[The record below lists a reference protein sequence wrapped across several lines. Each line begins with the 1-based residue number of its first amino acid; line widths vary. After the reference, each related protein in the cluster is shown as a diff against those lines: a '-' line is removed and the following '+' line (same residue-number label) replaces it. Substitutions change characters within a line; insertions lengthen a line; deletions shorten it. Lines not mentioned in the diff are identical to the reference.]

1 MAVRYRFYE
10 YVPGEDEVGEYE
22 NYGSEGEKAA
32 SLQQCQEHHGADQ
45 ACIYSDTGADDSGL
59 CSWNDATANDCQEC
73 QSAEYDHGQVTFHFW
88 SELSVAFNFREVPIN
103 EIYYVH
109 HMREREAS
117 NLGQEVSA

>member
-10 YVPGEDEVGEYE
+10 YVPGEDEIGEDE
-22 NYGSEGEKAA
+22 DHGAESEQAA
-32 SLQQCQEHHGADQ
+32 SLQQRQKHHRADQ
-45 ACIYSDTGADDSGL
+45 TCVYSDTGADYSWL
-59 CSWNDATANDCQEC
+59 RSWNDATENDRHER